1 MRKLLSVAA
10 LASTALVAIATLS
23 PAVAASLNNN
33 IAVGH
38 VTFTRPG
45 GNVAPANI
53 AASNQYFTP
62 NSVHGPKLK
71 PAVKKWV
78 CGPIVNYDGTP
89 HCHWVTH

>member
-1 MRKLLSVAA
+1 MRRLLCVSA
-10 LASTALVAIATLS
+10 LASTAVLAALS
-23 PAVAASLNNN
+23 PAPAAGLNAN

-38 VTFTRPG
+38 VTVTRTNPNISG
-45 GNVAPANI
+45 I

-62 NSVHGPKLK
+62 NVAQGPKLK

-78 CGPIVNYDGTP
+78 CGPIVNWDGSP

>member
-1 MRKLLSVAA
+1 MRKLLSVSA
-10 LASTALVAIATLS
+10 LASTALLAPMLS
-23 PAVAASLNNN
+23 PASAASLNNN

-38 VTFTRPG
+38 VTYTRPG
-45 GNVAPANI
+45 NVA
-53 AASNQYFTP
+53 AATNVGTSNQYFTP
-62 NSVHGPKLK
+62 NAAHGPKLK